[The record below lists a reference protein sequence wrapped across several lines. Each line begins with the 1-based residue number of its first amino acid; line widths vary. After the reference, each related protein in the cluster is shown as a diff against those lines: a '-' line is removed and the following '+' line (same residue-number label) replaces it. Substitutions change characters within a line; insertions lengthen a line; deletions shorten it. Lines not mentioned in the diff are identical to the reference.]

1 MVKRTVKTTP
11 MSSTVPTV
19 NHHATRLN
27 SDAPTETASL
37 SSLLVLV
44 VQSVVTAQMN
54 LIVKTITLPAG
65 VM

>member
-11 MSSTVPTV
+11 MNSTVPTG
-19 NHHATRLN
+19 NHHATRQN
-27 SDAPTETASL
+27 SDAPMETASL